1 MDSRESALRPL
12 PADDGLGLGRH
23 TLALFAALLLSI
35 LLHFGLFCLAAP
47 LRVGTARAE
56 AVERLTD
63 DDLPPLRVATLV
75 QDVAAVLPPHD
86 AAPDPEAAAA
96 QSARETAA
104 RAEAAPLPLP
114 TAPALPQP
122 AEAPLPAPPRMPD
135 AGLTPRQLIAAVPDA
150 PDLRDANPTPRW
162 VIDADVPRVPDAP
175 DLADSVLNGTP
186 PSAPALPA
194 TEAPGAPAS
203 APGQGPAPLPPP
215 ALGTGA
221 VPSPSAL
228 GAQALADALA
238 ASQTRD
244 APPPTPIDDR
254 LSLSLTVSEP
264 EADPAHRYFRL
275 EILRRPDGPLAVM
288 PKDVILIQD
297 VSGSIGADRLAA
309 GKTALKAALA
319 NTLRHGDRF
328 NVFAFR
334 DNTLTP
340 SDAWLTYAPDTRAR
354 AETFIDS
361 LRAVGNTDLF
371 LLLQDLLNLPADPAR
386 PLLAV
391 VVTDGEPTVGLTGTT
406 RIIGEFSRMN
416 KGRIAVYA
424 FGTKPRDPYFL
435 DMLCYANRGANAT
448 ASGDPAALAR
458 ELAPVFDSIRNPVLK
473 DLSLTFDAQS
483 GGEIHPRNL
492 THLFADRPLV
502 VYGRAPKGAGHVT
515 CQLRGQGAQ
524 GPYDAVFTFDLAQ
537 AAPAREDLRAA
548 WARRALFDLL
558 LDYAENPSEAL
569 LGRIDSFA
577 RAHALP
583 NPYRRR

>member
-1 MDSRESALRPL
+1 MRRN
-12 PADDGLGLGRH
+12 H
-23 TLALFAALLLSI
+23 I
-35 LLHFGLFCLAAP
+35 FGN
-47 LRVGTARAE
+47 R
-56 AVERLTD
+56 
-63 DDLPPLRVATLV
+63 
-75 QDVAAVLPPHD
+75 
-86 AAPDPEAAAA
+86 
-96 QSARETAA
+96 
-104 RAEAAPLPLP
+104 
-114 TAPALPQP
+114 
-122 AEAPLPAPPRMPD
+122 
-135 AGLTPRQLIAAVPDA
+135 
-150 PDLRDANPTPRW
+150 
-162 VIDADVPRVPDAP
+162 
-175 DLADSVLNGTP
+175 
-186 PSAPALPA
+186 
-194 TEAPGAPAS
+194 
-203 APGQGPAPLPPP
+203 
-215 ALGTGA
+215 
-221 VPSPSAL
+221 
-228 GAQALADALA
+228 
-238 ASQTRD
+238 
-244 APPPTPIDDR
+244 
-254 LSLSLTVSEP
+254 EP

-309 GKTALKAALA
+309 GKAALKAALA

-340 SDAWLTYAPDTRAR
+340 SDAWLTYAPDTRTR

-569 LGRIDSFA
+569 LGRIDAFA

-583 NPYRRR
+583 NPSRRR